1 MLLFPEYK
9 YCLNLGGFA
18 NISIKQRNKEITAFD
33 ICPENFI
40 LNYLSEKKG
49 QKFDN
54 HGMIAKS
61 GDLKIDLLEKLNN
74 IPFYKNKIRTSLS
87 REWVENIMLPIL
99 EKNEYSIE
107 DKMNTLCEHISIQI
121 SKNLKD
127 ESVLITG
134 GGAFNQYLIN
144 RISFFS
150 GSRIVKPE
158 IEIIN
163 YKEAVIFA
171 LLGVLRLRN
180 ENNCL
185 SAVTGAER
193 DCSGGDIFEK

>member
-1 MLLFPEYK
+1 
-9 YCLNLGGFA
+9 
-18 NISIKQRNKEITAFD
+18 
-33 ICPENFI
+33 
-40 LNYLSEKKG
+40 
-49 QKFDN
+49 
-54 HGMIAKS
+54 
-61 GDLKIDLLEKLNN
+61 
-74 IPFYKNKIRTSLS
+74 
-87 REWVENIMLPIL
+87 MLPIL

-107 DKMNTLCEHISIQI
+107 DKMNTFCEHISIQI